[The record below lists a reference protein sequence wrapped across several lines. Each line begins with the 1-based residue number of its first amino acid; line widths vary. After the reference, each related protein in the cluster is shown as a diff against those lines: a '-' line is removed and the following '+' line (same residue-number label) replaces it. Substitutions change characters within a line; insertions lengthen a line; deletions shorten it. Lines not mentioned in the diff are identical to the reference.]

1 MRHTMIVAAL
11 AVAGLATACGNS
23 DDRST
28 PPPTTDRVFITQ
40 VRTATPTTTTA
51 AAPNRPRGFISEQ
64 TWTAGP
70 WPFTV
75 AEGTLFCARSSA
87 NAPMVTFAANR
98 EMYALNGPAKTAG
111 NADIAPIWRD
121 GRYGL
126 KVDLA
131 SAIAAG
137 TALC

>member
-1 MRHTMIVAAL
+1 MII
-11 AVAGLATACGNS
+11 ATN
-23 DDRST
+23 RPT
-28 PPPTTDRVFITQ
+28 PTSIAPPT
-40 VRTATPTTTTA
+40 PTA
-51 AAPNRPRGFISEQ
+51 APTPNRPRGYVSEQ
-64 TWTAGP
+64 SWTAGP

-75 AEGTLFCARSSA
+75 AEGTLFCARSST

-98 EMYALNGPAKTAG
+98 EMYAVNGAAKTAG

-121 GRYGL
+121 GRNGL

-131 SAIAAG
+131 PMIAAG